1 MADLRIVDAPVLLQE
16 SITDDVKMPTGGL
29 GNYAI
34 RLGDL
39 VWYVVAKENLASKS
53 YVDTSSKGVQDNLD
67 NHVTNKNN
75 PHEVTKE
82 QVGLGSVDNTSDIDK
97 PVSNATK
104 SAIITATTDMATK
117 AYVNSRDGD
126 LSTLKT
132 ADKTNLVKAIN
143 EVVSVKADKATTLVG
158 YGISDAYTK
167 SEIDTDYGGVK
178 SLYNKNVEAGAGA
191 NGWTDQLI
199 LLSNGRTQ
207 KQKNSDLV
215 TPFDFGAIGDGKH
228 HPVSEWT
235 NIGSEPYFPNLE
247 AIQVK
252 FPHVTS
258 LTDSIDWCAIQ
269 AFFDYCKTNVVKDAN
284 ISGNFSVNKELNFV
298 QGHGALTKTFTG
310 FMKLTATANMHH
322 VIRIAGSFLNMD
334 AFYLRKSSSS
344 LKIPYGLFMG
354 GYLGSDSTICSQI
367 KSIDAS
373 GFDMVSVNLD
383 QNTMFCKLGVLRGNG
398 GKVSSFTFSNPVQS
412 GSDNSQR
419 TTLTVSYVPEYRNSI
434 PKLHEKDFQ
443 APNTFVYINNRAH
456 RVEAIDKGLGTIAV
470 YPALFGVTEGTGK
483 CIEGA
488 FYHHGGNNAG
498 CVEVGTLSALGGG
511 TGVSEVALYT
521 ATYANIITE
530 YCGIGLVLGANGG
543 DPAMQFNADRIY
555 FEANTIDFIQ
565 SGARYD
571 SRTALRSAVGLDEN
585 KIFALGALDYLE
597 TNGKYASTNTSG
609 RLGAGDYSIK
619 DKVYTSDYS
628 IVKHWSATNSL
639 DIELGGERGIKQGV
653 MGTSQFNINV
663 TVNRKLV
670 ELFGRSEM
678 GVHIKHP
685 TNSSLA
691 PTGIIQVTLPTGWK
705 INGVDSNTISYTG
718 FYKAPTLFISV
729 FNAESKLAL
738 ISIDGLTSDLQ
749 KNIIDVA
756 NSKTV
761 VYDPPSLATATQQS
775 TTVALTGAKLGD
787 NVSVSFDKALQGT
800 RLWAEVTAADTVTVY
815 HRNDTGVTVD
825 IVSGNLKVKI
835 I

>member
-1 MADLRIVDAPVLLQE
+1 MVKAVTPIPFVKARFFDRCGKPLAGGKVYTYEANTTTAKTTYKDPYGLTPNTNPIILDAAGEADIYLDGTYRIR
-16 SITDDVKMPTGGL
+16 ITDRNDV
-29 GNYAI
+29 
-34 RLGDL
+34 L
-39 VWYVVAKENLASKS
+39 VNDVSKIGAWFS
-53 YVDTSSKGVQDNLD
+53 DNLQDTLD
-67 NHVTNKNN
+67 NIS
-75 PHEVTKE
+75 
-82 QVGLGSVDNTSDIDK
+82 GAMDDAIK
-97 PVSNATK
+97 PALQSL
-104 SAIITATTDMATK
+104 D
-117 AYVNSRDGD
+117 D
-126 LSTLKT
+126 
-132 ADKTNLVKAIN
+132 AIN
-143 EVVSVKADKATTLVG
+143 TAA
-158 YGISDAYTK
+158 A
-167 SEIDTDYGGVK
+167 
-178 SLYNKNVEAGAGA
+178 AGAGA

-207 KQKNSDLV
+207 RQKNSDLV

-235 NIGSEPYFPNLE
+235 NIGSQPYFPNLE

-310 FMKLTATANMHH
+310 FMRLTATANMHH

-354 GYLGSDSTICSQI
+354 GYLDSDSTICSQI
-367 KSIDAS
+367 KSIDAQ

-412 GSDNSQR
+412 GSENSQR

-434 PKLHEKDFQ
+434 PKLHAKDFQ

-456 RVEAIDKGLGTIAV
+456 RVEAIDKELGTITI

-521 ATYANIITE
+521 GTYANIITE
-530 YCGIGLVLGANGG
+530 NCGIGLVLGANGG
-543 DPAMQFNADRIY
+543 DPAMQFNVDRIY
-555 FEANTIDFIQ
+555 FEVNTIDFIQ
-565 SGARYD
+565 SGARWPD
-571 SRTALRSAVGLDEN
+571 GRTALRSAMGLNEN
-585 KIFALGALDYLE
+585 KIFALSALDYLE

-609 RLGAGDYSIK
+609 RLGAGDYCIR
-619 DKVYTSDYS
+619 DKVYTSDYG

-639 DIELGGERGIKQGV
+639 SIELGGESGIKQGV
-653 MGTSQFNINV
+653 MGTSQFDINV
-663 TVNRKLV
+663 TVNSKLV

-691 PTGIIQVTLPTGWK
+691 PTGIVRVTLPTGWK

-738 ISIDGLTSDLQ
+738 ISIDGLTSDLISTQ
-749 KNIIDVA
+749 
-756 NSKTV
+756 TV
-761 VYDPPSLATATQQS
+761 KKGTTAGRPSTPYIGQSYLDTTLLASGKPIFWNGTAW
-775 TTVALTGAKLGD
+775 VDALG
-787 NVSVSFDKALQGT
+787 
-800 RLWAEVTAADTVTVY
+800 VTA
-815 HRNDTGVTVD
+815 
-825 IVSGNLKVKI
+825 
-835 I
+835 